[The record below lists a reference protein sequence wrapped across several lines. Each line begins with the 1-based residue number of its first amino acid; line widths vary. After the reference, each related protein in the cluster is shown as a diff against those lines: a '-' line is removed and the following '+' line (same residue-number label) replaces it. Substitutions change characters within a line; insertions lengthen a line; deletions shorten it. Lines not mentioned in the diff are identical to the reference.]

1 MNRARDIFHRSLE
14 HFHQRRFSQAEIVAR
29 AGLSEFPDDG
39 LLWQL
44 LGMLRQ
50 RAGDFEGASEAL
62 ETASLLVP
70 LDPSVRCALADCHAR
85 LRRTE
90 LARQLYQHLAQ
101 DDACP
106 TALLPAVASGLGS
119 IGDDA
124 TALDVC
130 RELSR
135 REPTRHEA
143 LFGIAFY
150 MRRLG
155 HPAESLIPVVAR
167 AHELAPEVTTYRVLL
182 ASLLANTGE
191 HQEAYELL
199 RDVPPESV
207 RCSGCLRRMMA
218 VFRLAGD
225 DARLGTCREQAE
237 RIGDS
242 GTFPPTDKCS

>member
-1 MNRARDIFHRSLE
+1 MNPARDIFDRCLE
-14 HFHQRRFSQAEIVAR
+14 HFHRGRFPQAERLAR
-29 AGLSEFPDDG
+29 AGLREFPEDG

-44 LGMLRQ
+44 LGMFRQ
-50 RAGDFEGASEAL
+50 RAGDFVSASEAL

-85 LRRTE
+85 LGRAE
-90 LARQLYQHLAQ
+90 LARQLYRLLAG
-101 DDACP
+101 DGACP

-119 IGDDA
+119 VGEDA

-143 LFGIAFY
+143 FFGMAFY

-155 HPAESLIPVVAR
+155 HPVESLIPVVTH
-167 AHELAPEVTTYRVLL
+167 AHDLAPEIVTYRVFL
-182 ASLLANTGE
+182 ASLLATTGK

-225 DARLGTCREQAE
+225 DARARDCREQAK
-237 RIGDS
+237 RVGD
-242 GTFPPTDKCS
+242 GGAFAPMD